1 MSIRKQI
8 NKSGAIPEVIGRGE
22 FRAYVGP
29 VWTLA
34 PYFGTLRRGMTSMY
48 LSCLQNIKC
57 LELLPT
63 IGQVMELSFF
73 DFLDTLT
80 SSYTATFP
88 DLFRALIEHN
98 GCTSNDA

>member
-1 MSIRKQI
+1 
-8 NKSGAIPEVIGRGE
+8 
-22 FRAYVGP
+22 
-29 VWTLA
+29 
-34 PYFGTLRRGMTSMY
+34 MY

-63 IGQVMELSFF
+63 IGQVEWVMELSFF

-88 DLFRALIEHN
+88 DLFRALIEQN
-98 GCTSNDA
+98 ACTSNDA